1 MIKICSF
8 IVDKRN
14 LFFLLFGI
22 LIIFSAVSR
31 NWVNVE
37 NSMSHYLPDSTETK
51 QGLDLM
57 EQEFITYGTCNV
69 MVANVSYEQA
79 VSIERKLDFMQGV
92 FQVDFVDEDDL
103 ENQDDYYYNGSA
115 YYKITFDYDEKD
127 DQCLEVLDRVKQ
139 ELEGYDYYLST
150 TLGDIEAELIAN
162 EMNVIVVLVAIVV
175 VTVLFLTSQAY
186 AEVPVLLITF
196 VAAAVLQMGT
206 NFIFGTISFVSIRLR
221 WCYSLRYRWTTPS
234 FF

>member
-1 MIKICSF
+1 MENEKMEKKGGNQAMLKICGF

-57 EQEFITYGTCNV
+57 EQEFITYGTCDV

-79 VSIERKLDFMQGV
+79 ESIGRKLEFVPGIFM
-92 FQVDFVDEDDL
+92 VDFDDT
-103 ENQDDYYYNGSA
+103 EEHYFNGSSGEGGA
-115 YYKITFDYDEKD
+115 W
-127 DQCLEVLDRVKQ
+127 RV
-139 ELEGYDYYLST
+139 
-150 TLGDIEAELIAN
+150 
-162 EMNVIVVLVAIVV
+162 
-175 VTVLFLTSQAY
+175 
-186 AEVPVLLITF
+186 
-196 VAAAVLQMGT
+196 
-206 NFIFGTISFVSIRLR
+206 
-221 WCYSLRYRWTTPS
+221 
-234 FF
+234 